1 VTPQA
6 WYGARKGFR
15 RIKGS
20 IPLGQ
25 LGGDRVVLSKDLKDT
40 LLHTG
45 RIEPYRRTG
54 WAVEKDEKDPFDNK
68 KALYV
73 ASALA
78 VGDSSSDWAIRCI
91 EGRVSMLVNMRTTGA
106 VANSGADVSIAVPG
120 LPVRAEIGVVLAST
134 SSETSVQF
142 GSEYTIDY
150 LSGAKNV
157 SVRLDI
163 QGVRITEDFP
173 VGPDLDGVVAR
184 ALKACHKLQR

>member
-1 VTPQA
+1 MLARLTAALVAGCALMASAANSGEPMTFSCHAVGSATCYFHVPSRQPEWVT
-6 WYGARKGFR
+6 
-15 RIKGS
+15 
-20 IPLGQ
+20 
-25 LGGDRVVLSKDLKDT
+25 
-40 LLHTG
+40 
-45 RIEPYRRTG
+45 
-54 WAVEKDEKDPFDNK
+54 EKDEKDPFDNK
-68 KALYV
+68 EALYV